1 MFGFGYLVA
10 QTAWTTAFMS
20 AMPDAVVGASGSS
33 RPPGLADSALGGA
46 LLGTVLLNVGQANF
60 ERRFGDLGLTE
71 TAVAE
76 ATSALNRVLLADAA
90 TSRTAAPPPILEAGL
105 LAAYHEAYTVGVAV
119 ALLLA
124 GGVCLLMA
132 ALAWLALERTRRAA
146 RADDAALAEL
156 I

>member
-1 MFGFGYLVA
+1 M
-10 QTAWTTAFMS
+10 
-20 AMPDAVVGASGSS
+20 
-33 RPPGLADSALGGA
+33 
-46 LLGTVLLNVGQANF
+46 LLNVGQANF

-132 ALAWLALERTRRAA
+132 LAWLALEPRPSGSPGRTTQRWPSSSESCLPRWP
-146 RADDAALAEL
+146 AALSPPAAL
-156 I
+156 GI